1 MPTFAKGFTLIE
13 LMIVVAIIGI
23 LGAVALPAYQDY
35 TIRSRVTEGLLL
47 AMGAKLAVADNGVN
61 SAVDLAAASTAWNA
75 QAGGTGANSKYV
87 NSVLLNAAIPP
98 TGVITVTLNPVA
110 VGVGAASNT
119 FVLSPYVRTGAATFV
134 TLAAAQ
140 LAGNIAPIDWACT
153 SATGDSAVSTGFI
166 GAGAGTV
173 LAKYMP
179 TQCR

>member
-1 MPTFAKGFTLIE
+1 MPTFTKGFTLIE

-47 AMGAKLAVADNGVN
+47 ATVAKLAVADNGVN